1 MDVLKRISCWFSTA
15 PLFLV
20 SITAQAAPLNLDL
33 QLPAINTSF
42 MNTNYDAG
50 TGSFNVTYGFANT
63 ITFDGST
70 ENIAS
75 SGISF
80 SADISA
86 GGLGDAMLNS
96 GSFSITGTSGL
107 YNSGTLLTGNLTEL
121 GYANNGNQT
130 LEFMFDVT
138 GGDLAGFYDAG
149 FGGFNIFVS
158 GYNDDNFNT
167 SFSNTSYNGFA
178 TIAPVPVPAA
188 VWLFGSGLL
197 AIAGIARRKA

>member
-1 MDVLKRISCWFSTA
+1 MDALKRISYGLGLA
-15 PLFLV
+15 FLLQT
-20 SITAQAAPLNLDL
+20 SFTAQAASLDLNL

-50 TGSFNVTYGFANT
+50 TGIFDVTYGFANT

-70 ENIAS
+70 DNIT
-75 SGISF
+75 GGGMSF
-80 SADISA
+80 SANVSA
-86 GGLGDAMLNS
+86 GGPGDASLNS
-96 GSFSITGTSGL
+96 GTFSITGTSGI
-107 YNSGTLLTGNLTEL
+107 YNSGTLLSGNLIDL
-121 GYANNGNQT
+121 GYANNGNQS
-130 LEFMFDVT
+130 LEFLFSVT
-138 GGDLAGFYDAG
+138 GGDLAGFYDSG
-149 FGGFNIFVS
+149 FGGFNLFVS

-197 AIAGIARRKA
+197 ALAGITRRKS

>member
-1 MDVLKRISCWFSTA
+1 MDVLKRVSCWFSTA

-20 SITAQAAPLNLDL
+20 SIAAQAAPLNLDL
-33 QLPAINTSF
+33 QLPAINASYMSTD
-42 MNTNYDAG
+42 YDAG
-50 TGSFNVTYGFANT
+50 TGSFNVISSYVNT

-75 SGISF
+75 GGMSF

-130 LEFMFDVT
+130 LEFMFNVT

-167 SFSNTSYNGFA
+167 SFSNTPYNGFA